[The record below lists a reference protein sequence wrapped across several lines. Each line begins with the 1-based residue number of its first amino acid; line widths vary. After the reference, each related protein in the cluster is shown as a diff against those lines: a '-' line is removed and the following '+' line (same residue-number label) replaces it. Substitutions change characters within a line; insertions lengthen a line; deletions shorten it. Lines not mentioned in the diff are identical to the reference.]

1 MSHKFDSFLTL
12 RIPSE
17 PEKKFFDCKNS
28 AVLHSKTGHKLCSSS
43 FALSLFIAFSEVGNI
58 GWQVGWEKLKMQFIK
73 FNNEGNENFSTHARK
88 RKNFTGRYFTHPAVE
103 ESKKSPSS
111 NEYFGKFEELK
122 HYIEHLSRKVQ
133 SDEAN
138 MSEEEKSILFKNL
151 LSECHGHEISVLR
164 EKDCFNN
171 LLIII
176 GDNASIA
183 MELLW
188 KIVNIRKKVILTLM
202 TSYGGALEKLL
213 AVALNESEGSRKASV
228 LLKLSEIALENVD
241 SLSVQHGGSHLLRRL
256 GSAISGVEKCAH
268 NGATPIFSAKNENE
282 PKRFEANFLNQAE
295 FISIYNNLAGR
306 VLNWKSIREFANREP
321 FSLLVQ
327 DFIAFDCSFNCTFV
341 NGLLPSILEEKKKTV
356 YSMLTNKQ
364 ASRVWDQYIRFS
376 SIENVLKLYENCFR
390 GSVAR
395 LISDQYANYPLQQM
409 IRKVDDSVLA
419 KELYEE
425 VLQCFDEIWKARLY
439 GVVHSLCIFVREKPQ
454 LETILVEKI
463 KTVLNCRDPK
473 ICEAHFLRCL
483 LSMQRYVQDKV
494 FLKKI
499 KYFGSVLTQTLATFS
514 TKEFFFEQM
523 LNLPYEDFLQISST
537 SLGSYA
543 VEALVKAAETL
554 DQRKA
559 VVNKILPITFKLAN
573 NRFGSRVLECVWE
586 NCDVEE
592 RLPIMDAMLKCSLN
606 SQTGKLLAAKFSL
619 DKYKISCW
627 STARMPNALPD
638 LHTIQELKDIAHKL
652 RIHSIRATNASNS
665 GHPTSCCSMAEIMS
679 VLFFHTMKYDPKNP
693 RDPYNDRFILSKGHA
708 GPILYACW
716 VEAGLI
722 PESELLNL
730 RKIDSDLE
738 GHPTPRLSFVDVA
751 TGSLGQGLSCAAGM
765 AYVMKFMDKIDSRVY
780 CVLGDG
786 ESAEGS
792 VWEALHFAGMY
803 ELDNLVAIFDIN
815 RLGQSQPASLGHRI
829 DVYQQRFEAFG
840 WNVECVDG
848 HDVEALCRSFSSA
861 AGVKHKPTAIVAKTF
876 KGCGI
881 PKVEDQENWHGKA
894 LGKEAA
900 AALEAINSRIKNFDH
915 HKLSI
920 NLPRIDP
927 SKPLKANDFSNVK
940 LSEPPNYKIGEKV
953 ATRLAYGTALVKLG
967 KSCDRVVA
975 LDGDVKNSTFAD
987 KFKNAFPDRFI
998 ECFISE
1004 QNMQLAAARE
1014 AERCLFV
1021 APLLHFLQE
1030 HLISFGWAPFLVPT
1044 SSAADRMQ
1052 ACRLVSLFRSR
1063 SIMQMYSLLCPGE
1076 DGPSQMGLE
1085 DIAMFRTLPGSTVFY
1100 PSDAVSCE
1108 RAVELAA
1115 RVNGICFIRTGRPN
1129 TPVIYSNEE
1138 QFSIG
1143 QAKIVRHSD
1152 KDRLMIVTAGVTLFE
1167 AFTAADVLA
1176 KEKGLHVCICDL
1188 FTVKPIDKRT
1198 LAEQAKRVGGKVL
1211 TVEDHYPEGGIG
1223 DAVAS
1228 ALAEY
1233 SDIQLTSL
1241 AVNALPRSGP
1251 PDSLMDMFGISAKHI
1266 IEACVQLAGH
1276 A

>member
-43 FALSLFIAFSEVGNI
+43 FALSLFIAFSE
-58 GWQVGWEKLKMQFIK
+58 
-73 FNNEGNENFSTHARK
+73 GNENFSTHARK

-111 NEYFGKFEELK
+111 NEYF
-122 HYIEHLSRKVQ
+122 EHLSRKVQ

-1004 QNMQLAAARE
+1004 QNMVG
-1014 AERCLFV
+1014 V
-1021 APLLHFLQE
+1021 AVGC
-1030 HLISFGWAPFLVPT
+1030 ST
-1044 SSAADRMQ
+1044 
-1052 ACRLVSLFRSR
+1052 RSR
-1063 SIMQMYSLLCPGE
+1063 TLPFCSTFATFFTRAFDQLRMGAISGANVKCCGSHAGVSIGE

>member
-1 MSHKFDSFLTL
+1 
-12 RIPSE
+12 
-17 PEKKFFDCKNS
+17 
-28 AVLHSKTGHKLCSSS
+28 
-43 FALSLFIAFSEVGNI
+43 
-58 GWQVGWEKLKMQFIK
+58 LKMQFIK
-73 FNNEGNENFSTHARK
+73 FNVEEDEKFPEQAR
-88 RKNFTGRYFTHPAVE
+88 RRQNFTGRYFTHAAVE
-103 ESKKSPSS
+103 ESKKSGSS
-111 NEYFGKFEELK
+111 NQYSGKFEDLK
-122 HYIEHLSRKVQ
+122 NYIQQLSQTVQ
-133 SDEAN
+133 SNQAN
-138 MSEEEKSILFKNL
+138 ISEEEKDILFKNL
-151 LSECHGHEISVLR
+151 LSECNGHEISVLR
-164 EKDCFNN
+164 EKECFNN
-171 LLIII
+171 LRIII
-176 GDNASIA
+176 GNNASVA
-183 MELLW
+183 LELLW
-188 KIVNIRKKVILTLM
+188 KIMQSKKKVILTLM
-202 TSYGGALEKLL
+202 ASWGGSLEKLL
-213 AVALNESEGSRKASV
+213 AVAFNESEEPRKEKI
-228 LLKLSEIALENVD
+228 LLKLSEIAAENFD
-241 SLSVQHGGSHLLRRL
+241 LLSVQHGGSHLLRRL
-256 GSAISGVEKCAH
+256 GSAISGVEKGSH
-268 NGATPIFSAKNENE
+268 NNNATQIFSTSNKDEL
-282 PKRFEANFLNQAE
+282 KRVEANFLNQAE
-295 FISIYNNLAGR
+295 IISVYNNLAGQ
-306 VLNWKSIREFANREP
+306 VLNWKSIRELASREP

-327 DFIAFDCSFNCTFV
+327 DFIAYDASFNSTFL
-341 NGLLPSILEEKKKTV
+341 NGLLPFILEENKKTI

-364 ASRVWDQYIRFS
+364 ASRVWDQYLRFS
-376 SIENVLKLYENCFR
+376 SIENVLKLYDNCFR
-390 GSVAR
+390 GSVAS

-409 IRKVDDSVLA
+409 IRKADDSFLYNFNEYVQA
-419 KELYEE
+419 KEFYEE
-425 VLQCFDEIWKARLY
+425 VLQCFNDIWKAQLY
-439 GVVHSLCIFVREKPQ
+439 GVVHSLFIFAREKPE
-454 LETILVEKI
+454 LEARLLEKI
-463 KTVLNCRDPK
+463 KTRLNCRDPK
-473 ICEAHFLRCL
+473 IFETHFLRCL
-483 LSMQRYVQDKV
+483 LSLQCYVQNKP
-494 FLKKI
+494 LPKKI

-514 TKEFFFEQM
+514 TKELFFEQM
-523 LNLPYEDFLQISST
+523 LNLPNEEFLQISS
-537 SLGSYA
+537 SNLGSYA
-543 VEALVKAAETL
+543 VEALVKVAEKP
-554 DQRKA
+554 DQREA
-559 VVNKILPITFKLAN
+559 VVNKILPIMLKLAGGN
-573 NRFGSRVLECVWE
+573 IGSRVLECVWE
-586 NCDVEE
+586 NCEVEE
-592 RLPIMDAMLKCSLN
+592 RLPIMDAMSKLRFN
-606 SQTGKLLAAKFSL
+606 SQAGKRLAAKFFL

-627 STARMPNALPD
+627 STAKMPSALPD
-638 LHTIQELKDIAHKL
+638 LHTIQELKDIANKL

-679 VLFFHTMKYDPKNP
+679 VLFFHAMKYDPKNP
-693 RDPYNDRFILSKGHA
+693 RDPHSDRFILSKGHA

-722 PESELLNL
+722 PENELLNL

-765 AYVMKFMDKIDSRVY
+765 AYVMKFLDKIDSRVY

-829 DVYQQRFEAFG
+829 DVYQQRLEAFG

-861 AGVKHKPTAIVAKTF
+861 TRVKHKPTAIVAKTF
-876 KGCGI
+876 KGFGI

-900 AALEAINSRIKNFDH
+900 AALEAINSRIKNLDR

-927 SKPLKANDFSNVK
+927 SNQLKANDFSTVH

-998 ECFISE
+998 ECFIAE
-1004 QNMQLAAARE
+1004 QNMVGVAVGCSTRGRTLPFCSTFATFFTRAFDQLRMGA
-1014 AERCLFV
+1014 
-1021 APLLHFLQE
+1021 
-1030 HLISFGWAPFLVPT
+1030 ISGANIKCCG
-1044 SSAADRMQ
+1044 SHAG
-1052 ACRLVSLFRSR
+1052 VS
-1063 SIMQMYSLLCPGE
+1063 IGE

-1129 TPVIYSNEE
+1129 TPVIYANEE

-1143 QAKIVRHSD
+1143 QAKIVRHSETD
-1152 KDRLMIVTAGVTLFE
+1152 CLMIVTAGVTLFE

-1233 SDIQLTSL
+1233 SDIKLSSL

-1266 IEACVQLAGH
+1266 IEACIQLA

>member
-73 FNNEGNENFSTHARK
+73 FNNEANEIFSTHARR
-88 RKNFTGRYFTHPAVE
+88 RKNSTGRYFTHPAVE

-111 NEYFGKFEELK
+111 NQYFGKFEELK
-122 HYIEHLSRKVQ
+122 HYIEQLSRTVQ

-151 LSECHGHEISVLR
+151 LSECDGHEISVLR

-176 GDNASIA
+176 GNNASIA

-188 KIVNIRKKVILTLM
+188 KIVKIRKKVILTLM

-295 FISIYNNLAGR
+295 FISVYNNLAGR

-327 DFIAFDCSFNCTFV
+327 DFIAFDSSFNCTFV
-341 NGLLPSILEEKKKTV
+341 NGLLPSILEENKKTV

-463 KTVLNCRDPK
+463 KAVLNCRDPK

-483 LSMQRYVQDKV
+483 LSMQCYVQDKV
-494 FLKKI
+494 FLKKV

-523 LNLPYEDFLQISST
+523 LNLPYEDFLQISSS

-543 VEALVKAAETL
+543 VEALIKAAETL
-554 DQRKA
+554 DQRRA

-573 NRFGSRVLECVWE
+573 GRFGSRVLECVWE

-627 STARMPNALPD
+627 STARMPSALPD

-876 KGCGI
+876 KGFGI

-900 AALEAINSRIKNFDH
+900 AALEAINSRIKNLDH

-927 SKPLKANDFSNVK
+927 SKPLKANDFSNIK

-1004 QNMQLAAARE
+1004 QNMVG
-1014 AERCLFV
+1014 V
-1021 APLLHFLQE
+1021 AVGC
-1030 HLISFGWAPFLVPT
+1030 ST
-1044 SSAADRMQ
+1044 
-1052 ACRLVSLFRSR
+1052 RSR
-1063 SIMQMYSLLCPGE
+1063 TLPFCSTFATFFTRAFDQLRMGAISGANVKCCGSHAGVSIGE

-1228 ALAEY
+1228 VLAEY
-1233 SDIQLTSL
+1233 SNIQLKSL

>member
-12 RIPSE
+12 CIPSE
-17 PEKKFFDCKNS
+17 PEKKFFNCKNF
-28 AVLHSKTGHKLCSSS
+28 AVLHSKTGHKLCSAS
-43 FALSLFIAFSEVGNI
+43 FSLSLFIAFI
-58 GWQVGWEKLKMQFIK
+58 GKIGEQVGWHKLKMQFIK
-73 FNNEGNENFSTHARK
+73 FNIEENEKFPRQAPR
-88 RKNFTGRYFTHPAVE
+88 RQNFTGRYFTHAAVE
-103 ESKKSPSS
+103 ESKKSESS
-111 NEYFGKFEELK
+111 NQYSGTFEELK
-122 HYIEHLSRKVQ
+122 NYIQQLSQTVQ
-133 SDEAN
+133 SDQAN
-138 MSEEEKSILFKNL
+138 ISEEEKDILFKNL
-151 LSECHGHEISVLR
+151 LNECNGHEISVLR
-164 EKDCFNN
+164 EKECFNN
-171 LLIII
+171 LRIII
-176 GDNASIA
+176 GNNASVA

-188 KIVNIRKKVILTLM
+188 KIMQSRKKVILTLM
-202 TSYGGALEKLL
+202 ASYGGSLEKLL
-213 AVALNESEGSRKASV
+213 AVAFNESEEPRKAKI
-228 LLKLSEIALENVD
+228 LLKLSEIAAENFD
-241 SLSVQHGGSHLLRRL
+241 LLSVQHGGGHLLRRL
-256 GSAISGVEKCAH
+256 GSAISGVEKGSH
-268 NGATPIFSAKNENE
+268 NSATQIFSTSNKNE
-282 PKRFEANFLNQAE
+282 PKRVEANFLNQAE
-295 FISIYNNLAGR
+295 FISVYNNLAGR
-306 VLNWKSIREFANREP
+306 VLNWKSIRKLANREP

-327 DFIAFDCSFNCTFV
+327 DFIAFDASFNSTFV
-341 NGLLPSILEEKKKTV
+341 NGLLPSILEENKKTI

-364 ASRVWDQYIRFS
+364 ASRIWDQYIRFS
-376 SIENVLKLYENCFR
+376 SIENVLKLYENCLR
-390 GSVAR
+390 GSVAS

-409 IRKVDDSVLA
+409 IKKADDSFLA
-419 KELYEE
+419 QDLCEE
-425 VLQCFDEIWKARLY
+425 VLQCFTDIWKAQLF
-439 GVVHSLCIFVREKPQ
+439 GVVHSLCIFVRGKQQ
-454 LETILVEKI
+454 LETRLLEKI
-463 KTVLNCRDPK
+463 KTRLNCRDPK
-473 ICEAHFLRCL
+473 IFETHFLRCL
-483 LSMQRYVQDKV
+483 LSLQCYVEDKP
-494 FLKKI
+494 LPKKV

-514 TKEFFFEQM
+514 TKEFFFQQM
-523 LNLPYEDFLQISST
+523 LNLPNEDFLQISS
-537 SLGSYA
+537 SNLGSYA
-543 VEALVKAAETL
+543 IEALVKAAETP
-554 DQRKA
+554 DQRRA
-559 VVNKILPITFKLAN
+559 VVNKILPIMLKLAGGN
-573 NRFGSRVLECVWE
+573 IGSRVLECVWE
-586 NCDVEE
+586 NCEVEE
-592 RLPIMDAMLKCSLN
+592 RLPFMDAMSKLHFN
-606 SQTGKLLAAKFSL
+606 SQAGKRLAAKFSL
-619 DKYKISCW
+619 DKYNISCW
-627 STARMPNALPD
+627 STAKMPNALPD
-638 LHTIQELKDIAHKL
+638 LHTVQELKDIANKL

-693 RDPYNDRFILSKGHA
+693 RDPHNDRFILSKGHA

-722 PESELLNL
+722 PENELLNL

-765 AYVMKFMDKIDSRVY
+765 AYVMKFLDKIDSRVY

-829 DVYQQRFEAFG
+829 DVYQQRLEAFG

-876 KGCGI
+876 KGFGI

-900 AALEAINSRIKNFDH
+900 AALEAINSRIKNLDR

-927 SKPLKANDFSNVK
+927 SNPLKANNFSSVQ

-998 ECFISE
+998 ECFIAE
-1004 QNMQLAAARE
+1004 QNMVWQLAAARE
-1014 AERCLFV
+1014 VERCLFV
-1021 APLLHFLQE
+1021 ALLLHFLQE
-1030 HLISFGWAPFLVPT
+1030 HLISFGWAPYLVPM
-1044 SSAADRMQ
+1044 SSAVDRMQ
-1052 ACRLVSLFRSR
+1052 ACQL
-1063 SIMQMYSLLCPGE
+1063 SIDCVNIPYRVNTGE

-1129 TPVIYSNEE
+1129 TPVIYANEE

-1152 KDRLMIVTAGVTLFE
+1152 KDCLMIVSAGVTLFE

-1233 SDIQLTSL
+1233 SDIKLTSL

-1266 IEACVQLAGH
+1266 IEACIQLVA
-1276 A
+1276 

>member
-494 FLKKI
+494 FL
-499 KYFGSVLTQTLATFS
+499 
-514 TKEFFFEQM
+514 
-523 LNLPYEDFLQISST
+523 
-537 SLGSYA
+537 
-543 VEALVKAAETL
+543 
-554 DQRKA
+554 
-559 VVNKILPITFKLAN
+559 PITFKLAN

-1004 QNMQLAAARE
+1004 QNMVG
-1014 AERCLFV
+1014 V
-1021 APLLHFLQE
+1021 AVGC
-1030 HLISFGWAPFLVPT
+1030 ST
-1044 SSAADRMQ
+1044 
-1052 ACRLVSLFRSR
+1052 RSR
-1063 SIMQMYSLLCPGE
+1063 TLPFCSTFATFFTRAFDQLRMGAISGANVKCCGSHAGVSIGE

>member
-43 FALSLFIAFSEVGNI
+43 FALSLFIAFSE
-58 GWQVGWEKLKMQFIK
+58 
-73 FNNEGNENFSTHARK
+73 GNEIFSTHARK

-111 NEYFGKFEELK
+111 NEYFEQ
-122 HYIEHLSRKVQ
+122 LSRTVQ
-133 SDEAN
+133 SDKAN

-176 GDNASIA
+176 GNNASIA

-188 KIVNIRKKVILTLM
+188 KIVKIRKKVILTLM

-282 PKRFEANFLNQAE
+282 PKRFKANFLNQTE
-295 FISIYNNLAGR
+295 FISVYNNLAGR

-327 DFIAFDCSFNCTFV
+327 DFIAFDSSFNCTFV
-341 NGLLPSILEEKKKTV
+341 NGLLPSILEENKKTV

-483 LSMQRYVQDKV
+483 LSMQCYVQDKV

-554 DQRKA
+554 DQRRA

-573 NRFGSRVLECVWE
+573 GRFGSRVLECVWE

-606 SQTGKLLAAKFSL
+606 SQ
-619 DKYKISCW
+619 
-627 STARMPNALPD
+627 TARMPNALPD

-876 KGCGI
+876 KGFGI

-1004 QNMQLAAARE
+1004 QNMVG
-1014 AERCLFV
+1014 V
-1021 APLLHFLQE
+1021 AVGC
-1030 HLISFGWAPFLVPT
+1030 ST
-1044 SSAADRMQ
+1044 
-1052 ACRLVSLFRSR
+1052 RSR
-1063 SIMQMYSLLCPGE
+1063 TLPFCSTFATFFTRAFDQLRMGAISGANVKCCGSHAGVSIGE

-1198 LAEQAKRVGGKVL
+1198 LSEQAKRVGGKVL

>member
-12 RIPSE
+12 CIPSE
-17 PEKKFFDCKNS
+17 PEKKFFDCKNC
-28 AVLHSKTGHKLCSSS
+28 A
-43 FALSLFIAFSEVGNI
+43 I
-58 GWQVGWEKLKMQFIK
+58 GWQVGWNKLKMQFIK
-73 FNNEGNENFSTHARK
+73 FDIEENEKFPRQTPR
-88 RKNFTGRYFTHPAVE
+88 RQNFTGRYFTHAAVE
-103 ESKKSPSS
+103 ESKKSESS
-111 NEYFGKFEELK
+111 NQYSGTFEELK
-122 HYIEHLSRKVQ
+122 NYIQQLSQTVQ
-133 SDEAN
+133 SDQAN
-138 MSEEEKSILFKNL
+138 ISEEEKDILFKNL
-151 LSECHGHEISVLR
+151 LSECNGHEISVLR
-164 EKDCFNN
+164 EKECFNN
-171 LLIII
+171 LRIII
-176 GDNASIA
+176 GNNASVA

-188 KIVNIRKKVILTLM
+188 KIMQSRKKVILTLM
-202 TSYGGALEKLL
+202 ASYGGSLEKLL
-213 AVALNESEGSRKASV
+213 AVAFNESEEPRKAKI
-228 LLKLSEIALENVD
+228 LLKLSEIAAENFD
-241 SLSVQHGGSHLLRRL
+241 LLSVQHGGGHLLRRL
-256 GSAISGVEKCAH
+256 GSAISGVEKGSH
-268 NGATPIFSAKNENE
+268 NGATQIFSTSNKNE
-282 PKRFEANFLNQAE
+282 PKRVEANFLNQAE
-295 FISIYNNLAGR
+295 FISVYNNLAGR
-306 VLNWKSIREFANREP
+306 VLNWKSIRKLANREP

-327 DFIAFDCSFNCTFV
+327 DFIAFDASFNSTFV
-341 NGLLPSILEEKKKTV
+341 NGLLPSILKENKKTI

-364 ASRVWDQYIRFS
+364 ASRIWDQYIRFS
-376 SIENVLKLYENCFR
+376 SIENVLKLYENCLR
-390 GSVAR
+390 GSVAS

-409 IRKVDDSVLA
+409 IKKADDSFLA
-419 KELYEE
+419 QDLCEE
-425 VLQCFDEIWKARLY
+425 VLQCFTGIWKAQLF
-439 GVVHSLCIFVREKPQ
+439 GVVHSLCIFVRGKQQ
-454 LETILVEKI
+454 LETRLLEKI
-463 KTVLNCRDPK
+463 KTRLNCRDPK
-473 ICEAHFLRCL
+473 IFETHFLRCL
-483 LSMQRYVQDKV
+483 LSLQCYVEDKP
-494 FLKKI
+494 LPKKV

-523 LNLPYEDFLQISST
+523 LNLPNEDFLQISS
-537 SLGSYA
+537 SNLGSYA
-543 VEALVKAAETL
+543 IEALVKAAETP
-554 DQRKA
+554 DQRRA
-559 VVNKILPITFKLAN
+559 VVNKILPIMLKLAGGN
-573 NRFGSRVLECVWE
+573 IGSRVLECIWE
-586 NCDVEE
+586 NCEVEE
-592 RLPIMDAMLKCSLN
+592 RLPFMDAMSKLHFN
-606 SQTGKLLAAKFSL
+606 SQAGKRLAAKFSL
-619 DKYKISCW
+619 DKYNISCW
-627 STARMPNALPD
+627 STAKMPNALPD
-638 LHTIQELKDIAHKL
+638 LHTIQELKDIANKL

-693 RDPYNDRFILSKGHA
+693 RDPHNDRFILSKGHA

-722 PESELLNL
+722 PENELLNL

-765 AYVMKFMDKIDSRVY
+765 AYVMKFLDKIDSRVY

-792 VWEALHFAGMY
+792 VWEALHFAGIY

-829 DVYQQRFEAFG
+829 DVYQQRLEAFG

-876 KGCGI
+876 KGFGI

-900 AALEAINSRIKNFDH
+900 AALEAINSRIKNLDR

-927 SKPLKANDFSNVK
+927 SNPLKANNFSSVQ

-975 LDGDVKNSTFAD
+975 LDGDVKNSTFTD

-998 ECFISE
+998 ECFIAE
-1004 QNMQLAAARE
+1004 QNMVGVAVGCSTRGRTLPFCSTFATFFTRAFDQLRMGA
-1014 AERCLFV
+1014 
-1021 APLLHFLQE
+1021 
-1030 HLISFGWAPFLVPT
+1030 ISGANVKCCG
-1044 SSAADRMQ
+1044 SHAG
-1052 ACRLVSLFRSR
+1052 VS
-1063 SIMQMYSLLCPGE
+1063 IGE

-1129 TPVIYSNEE
+1129 TPVIYANEE

-1143 QAKIVRHSD
+1143 QAKIVRHSE
-1152 KDRLMIVTAGVTLFE
+1152 KDCLMIVSAGVTLFE

-1233 SDIQLTSL
+1233 SDIKLTSL

-1266 IEACVQLAGH
+1266 IEACIQLVA
-1276 A
+1276 